1 MESSTNK
8 QTLSR
13 SLEGRHIQMIAI
25 GGAIGTGLFLG
36 SGSAI
41 HEAGPSIIL
50 AYMIAGFFCFFMM
63 RAIGELLLSDTTK
76 HSFLDFIRIYLGDR
90 FEFVTGWAYWL
101 CWITVAMA
109 DLTASGIYI
118 RYWFPGVPQWL
129 SALVIL
135 LVLFSMNFVNVK
147 LFGEM
152 ETGFSMIKI
161 IAIIA
166 LVAVGCGMAIYGA
179 PVQGGQATFSNLV
192 NQGGFFP
199 TGFKG
204 FLMSFQMVIFA
215 FVGIEMVGLTAG
227 EAADPE
233 INLPKAINSLPI
245 RIGLFYVGSM
255 IAIMSVYPWDKI
267 STSSSPFVQVFS
279 GIGINGAAGI
289 LNFVVLTASLSAT
302 NSCLFSTSR
311 TLYSLSLKGNAPR
324 KFKLIGR
331 NGVPVWALIFS
342 TAALLVIVALNF
354 FMPSS
359 VFSLISTVSTINF
372 IIVWMILI
380 WTHLRFRK
388 QNPNGIKIFKMPLYP
403 FSNYISLTF
412 FLAILILLLYVKT
425 TRIPMM
431 VTVVFWIVMLSIYH
445 KGKNRDAEIS

>member
-1 MESSTNK
+1 MESSSNK

-63 RAIGELLLSDTTK
+63 RAIGELLLSDTNK
-76 HSFLDFIRIYLGDR
+76 HSFLDFIRVYLGDR

-166 LVAVGCGMAIYGA
+166 LVAVGFGMAIFGA
-179 PVQGGQATFSNLV
+179 PVENGNATFSNLV

-255 IAIMSVYPWDKI
+255 IAIMSVYPWNNI
-267 STSSSPFVQVFS
+267 STTSSPFVQVFS

-342 TAALLVIVALNF
+342 TGALLVIVALNF

-380 WTHLRFRK
+380 WTHLKFRK
-388 QNPNGIKIFKMPLYP
+388 QNPSGIKIFRMPLYP
-403 FSNYISLTF
+403 FSNYISLIF
-412 FLAILILLLYVKT
+412 FLAILVLLLYIKA
-425 TRIPMM
+425 TRIPMI
-431 VTVVFWIVMLSIYH
+431 VTIVFWIVMLSIYH
-445 KGKNRDAEIS
+445 KSKNRDAEVS